1 MSSLKN
7 LLESAKKNNINYL
20 SDISSK
26 WYYSQLGSMSESSRN
41 TIKKEILNYEDIP
54 VFRRGRFYHFDYLP
68 TQRGDRIYESYDRK
82 PLVLFLKVEEGLLHG
97 LNINYLP
104 INKRI
109 PFINKVYRYLV
120 GDIEATSF
128 QNRIGLTY
136 SMMQKN
142 KSFIEHKVI
151 YRKYLIN
158 RAKNIKIVPLK
169 YLKIISV
176 MENSRFPTSEDT
188 IYKDVL
194 VRMKEER
201 IKQTR
206 KERKTI

>member
-1 MSSLKN
+1 M
-7 LLESAKKNNINYL
+7 I
-20 SDISSK
+20 
-26 WYYSQLGSMSESSRN
+26 
-41 TIKKEILNYEDIP
+41 
-54 VFRRGRFYHFDYLP
+54 
-68 TQRGDRIYESYDRK
+68 
-82 PLVLFLKVEEGLLHG
+82 
-97 LNINYLP
+97 
-104 INKRI
+104 
-109 PFINKVYRYLV
+109 
-120 GDIEATSF
+120 
-128 QNRIGLTY
+128 
-136 SMMQKN
+136 
-142 KSFIEHKVI
+142 I

>member
-7 LLESAKKNNINYL
+7 LLKSAKKNNINYL

-26 WYYSQLGSMSESSRN
+26 WYYSQLDSMTESSRN
-41 TIKKEILNYEDIP
+41 TIKKEILNHEENF
-54 VFRRGRFYHFDYLP
+54 VLRRGRFYHFDYLP
-68 TQRGDRIYESYDRK
+68 TERGDRIYESYDRK
-82 PLVLFLKVEEGLLHG
+82 PLILFLKVEEGVLHG

-120 GDIEATSF
+120 GDIGGNSF

-142 KSFIEHKVI
+142 KMFIEHKII

-158 RAKNIKIVPLK
+158 RAKNIKVIPLK
-169 YLKIISV
+169 YMKIFSV

-188 IYKDVL
+188 IYSDVL
-194 VRMKEER
+194 ARIKEER